1 MNSTPPKPSSK
12 TTQLSSRSVLRDNAA
27 FNAKT
32 DEKDE
37 IFSLNRHIQNIQRN
51 LNFIYSEKQKYIS
64 IVVSDRHSR

>member
-1 MNSTPPKPSSK
+1 MNSNPPKQSSK
-12 TTQLSSRSVLRDNAA
+12 TTQLSNRNVLIDSAA
-27 FNAKT
+27 LNAKI
-32 DEKDE
+32 DKKDE